1 MLLEKS
7 YKADIDISTSGDN
20 TIIAAPTGTSVY
32 IAIDHIN
39 LIPEEAVAMQIKD
52 GETSYGGAYDFTS
65 NQGFVLENTVQCQD
79 GIITLSANS
88 ALVLNLSAA
97 VQVSGFVRYRIINK

>member
-7 YKADIDISTSGDN
+7 YKADIDISASGDN

-32 IAIDHIN
+32 LVIDHIN
-39 LIPEEAVAMQIKD
+39 LIPDSSVTMQIKD
-52 GETSYGGAYDFTS
+52 GSTSYGGAYGFTA
-65 NQGFVLENTVQCQD
+65 NQGFVLENTIQCQD

-88 ALVLNLSAA
+88 AFVLNLSSA